1 MIYRSLIDPVKY
13 GYGVGRVKV
22 LETKLLNAQRQ
33 ERLVEAEDFSQ
44 AMHILGETE
53 YGRIL
58 EGAQT
63 SKDIEEALD
72 NYNSQMY
79 EFLHEVNL
87 GENWLSFFLLRHD
100 MHNLRV
106 ILKNHFL
113 GEEQDLLF
121 PPGQLDVTLAKE
133 AVSYDRL
140 ERLPHP
146 YGKAAKRAKE
156 KYEATKLG
164 QTIDTVIDQ
173 EMFQELYRL
182 ALSEK
187 RKFLKEFV
195 TMSIDM
201 ANLKIFLRAKFLGKG
216 TDFLTESLIDHGQIP
231 KKLFLSLISDSWEG
245 IVSRVRATKYASV
258 FGEGWREAIERGS
271 LNHFDTVADNF
282 LLAFAKQGKRVSIG
296 PAPIFGYLLAKESE
310 IRTIRIILIGKLAGL
325 STKVLKERMRTL
337 YV

>member
-1 MIYRSLIDPVKY
+1 
-13 GYGVGRVKV
+13 

-63 SKDIEEALD
+63 GKDIEEALD
-72 NYNSQMY
+72 NYSSQIY
-79 EFLHEVNL
+79 EFLREVNL
-87 GENWLSFFLLRHD
+87 PENWLSFFLVRHD

-113 GEEQDLLF
+113 REDQHLLF
-121 PPGQLDVTLAKE
+121 PPGRLDVGLAKE
-133 AVSYDRL
+133 AASSERL
-140 ERLPHP
+140 ERLPPP
-146 YGKAAKRAKE
+146 YGRAAKRAKE

-164 QTIDTVIDQ
+164 QIIDTVIDQ
-173 EMFQELYRL
+173 EMHQELYRL

-195 TMSIDM
+195 ARSIDI
-201 ANLKIFLRAKFLGKG
+201 ANLKIFLRSRILEKGAGFLA
-216 TDFLTESLIDHGQIP
+216 ESLINYGHIP
-231 KKLFLSLISDSWEG
+231 LKLFLSFASDSWEG
-245 IVSRVRATKYASV
+245 IVSRLRATRYASL
-258 FGEGWREAIERGS
+258 FGEGWREAMERGN

-282 LLAFAKQGKRVSIG
+282 LLDFAKQGKRVSMG
-296 PAPIFGYLLAKESE
+296 PAPIFGYLLARESE
-310 IRTIRIILIGKLAGL
+310 IKTIRIILIGKLAGL
-325 STKVLKERMRTL
+325 STAILKERMRTL